1 MAPGPIG
8 AFPAHVVYHPAVSA
22 REARAAGTSRIVG
35 LHEDDGAFDRE
46 FWEGVPPARRL
57 ELVWDL
63 VLEYLAWRE
72 PDAGQSG
79 LQRSVCRVER
89 RGR

>member
-1 MAPGPIG
+1 MMPD
-8 AFPAHVVYHPAVSA
+8 VSA

-35 LHEDDGAFDRE
+35 LHDDHGAFDRG
-46 FWEGVPPARRL
+46 FWAAVPPARRL
-57 ELVWDL
+57 EMVWEL
-63 VLEYLAWRE
+63 VLEYQAWRE

-79 LQRSVCRVER
+79 LQRSVCRLER

>member
-1 MAPGPIG
+1 MITG
-8 AFPAHVVYHPAVSA
+8 VSA
-22 REARAAGTSRIVG
+22 REAREAGTSRIVG
-35 LHEDDGAFDRE
+35 LHDDHGAFDRQ
-46 FWEGVPPARRL
+46 FWERVPPSQRL
-57 ELVWDL
+57 EMVWEL

-79 LQRSVCRVER
+79 LQRSVSRVER